1 VSSDGRSPGS
11 RKLSENSSE
20 QAGKKNKRMVPR
32 GLSVATTNRLM
43 HRIASLQRIT
53 SKRGRPRLLSDAYA
67 LHLILFVCRSG
78 SQWSALDALQLG
90 FSYKT
95 VYHRFALWSKA
106 RIFEG
111 AFYETVQE
119 NVLAER
125 PAHLVVDTTHVKNV
139 FGRENL
145 GRNHAD
151 RARKSTK
158 IALLTDQRGMP
169 LAATFHPGNRNDC
182 KTLPHLL
189 CEAWRKIPAFSQDST
204 LVPLLADKA
213 YATMGCRNAATE
225 HSLNLIVPP
234 RGIREGWA
242 VGRWVIERTFAWL
255 DLCRRVKERFDS
267 RMHAFKSF
275 TFLSA
280 LRLF

>member
-1 VSSDGRSPGS
+1 
-11 RKLSENSSE
+11 
-20 QAGKKNKRMVPR
+20 MVC
-32 GLSVATTNRLM
+32 GLSIETTNRLM
-43 HRIASLQRIT
+43 RRIAALQRIT
-53 SKRGRPRLLSDAYA
+53 SKRGRPRLLSDAQA
-67 LHLILFVCRSG
+67 LRLILFICRSG
-78 SQWSALDALQLG
+78 SQWSALEALQLG
-90 FSYKT
+90 ISYKT

-106 RIFEG
+106 RVFEG
-111 AFYETVQE
+111 AFYETVQR

-125 PAHLVVDTTHVKNV
+125 PLHLVVDTSHVKNV

-145 GRNHAD
+145 GKNHAD

-158 IALLTDQRGMP
+158 IALLTNQRGVP

-189 CEAWRKIPAFSQDST
+189 CEAWRKVPAFSEGSAFP
-204 LVPLLADKA
+204 VPLLADKA
-213 YATMGCRNAATE
+213 YATTGCRNAASR
-225 HSLNLIVPP
+225 HNLNLVVPP
-234 RGIREGWA
+234 RGVREGWA
-242 VGRWVIERTFAWL
+242 VGRWVIERTFSWL

-280 LRLF
+280 LRLV